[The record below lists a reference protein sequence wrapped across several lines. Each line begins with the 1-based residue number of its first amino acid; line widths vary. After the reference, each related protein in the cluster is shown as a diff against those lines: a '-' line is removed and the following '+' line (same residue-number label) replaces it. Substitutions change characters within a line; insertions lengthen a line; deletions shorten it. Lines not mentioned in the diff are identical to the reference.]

1 VWYLKLP
8 APFDGVIVARNAN
21 TFDFVLPAAGD
32 PTAMG
37 RSQHLSPSGQA
48 APIYV
53 VDRTDIVRVFVD
65 IPELD
70 GNYVKIGT
78 KASVLVQAYSS
89 VAMNAS
95 VTRTAW
101 ALNLKSRTLR
111 AEVDLVNR
119 HAQLLPGM
127 YAYGTVIIERK
138 GVRALPVSA
147 LSYRGDRTY
156 CWIHE
161 KGRAFETEIET
172 GLSNQ
177 DWIEVIARRAP
188 DAPMS
193 STGGQMS
200 QPVDGSEEVIVSDV
214 TTLISG
220 ELVQAVAAQREE
232 QVAQGAAGP
241 SLPPSA
247 SKPVRS
253 PSPRPRRESS
263 PPTAV
268 GRVPKTGATPR

>member
-1 VWYLKLP
+1 
-8 APFDGVIVARNAN
+8 
-21 TFDFVLPAAGD
+21 
-32 PTAMG
+32 
-37 RSQHLSPSGQA
+37 
-48 APIYV
+48 
-53 VDRTDIVRVFVD
+53 
-65 IPELD
+65 
-70 GNYVKIGT
+70 
-78 KASVLVQAYSS
+78 
-89 VAMNAS
+89 
-95 VTRTAW
+95 
-101 ALNLKSRTLR
+101 
-111 AEVDLVNR
+111 
-119 HAQLLPGM
+119 M